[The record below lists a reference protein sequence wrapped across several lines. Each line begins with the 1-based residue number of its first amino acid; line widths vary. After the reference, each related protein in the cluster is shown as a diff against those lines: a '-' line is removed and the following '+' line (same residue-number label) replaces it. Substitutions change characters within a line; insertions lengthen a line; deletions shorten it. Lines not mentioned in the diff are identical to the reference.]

1 MEAMVD
7 YRLLI
12 EAEDEEEGGGC
23 DGGFSSKPRV
33 SVERNR
39 RSLKLSSL
47 FIADGLSPKSKSLY
61 TKLPSQPL
69 NLSVLKLD
77 GSSFGIEVT
86 KTATIAELKEAVEA
100 VFDHMPQKGP
110 GKISWPHLWGHF
122 CLCYDGQKLVTEAD
136 PIRNYGIKDG
146 DQLHF
151 IRHISISYNL
161 RKKRPKKRDVGSKQR
176 KMSLSQSNSCDEGE
190 QKDKEDDDCS
200 DIEKGKLQHYDKKD
214 RCLTKPRKAR
224 IAHLLGGW
232 FLCTRQATVNRKK
245 VVGLACPSGMG
256 TGLVGGFRKII
267 WLCRK
272 KRNSRRDKWRED

>member
-1 MEAMVD
+1 MVD
-7 YRLLI
+7 NRLWI
-12 EAEDEEEGGGC
+12 EDEDEDDEEEDG
-23 DGGFSSKPRV
+23 GGFSSKPRV
-33 SVERNR
+33 SVERNP
-39 RSLKLSSL
+39 RSLKLSFS

-77 GSSFGIEVT
+77 GSSFNIEVT

-110 GKISWPHLWGHF
+110 GKISW
-122 CLCYDGQKLVTEAD
+122 
-136 PIRNYGIKDG
+136 
-146 DQLHF
+146 
-151 IRHISISYNL
+151 
-161 RKKRPKKRDVGSKQR
+161 
-176 KMSLSQSNSCDEGE
+176 SLSQSNSCEEGE
-190 QKDKEDDDCS
+190 QKDKEDGDCS

-214 RCLTKPRKAR
+214 RCLIKPRKAR

-232 FLCTRQATVNRKK
+232 FLCTRQATVKRKK
-245 VVGLACPSGMG
+245 LVGLACPSGMG

-267 WLCRK
+267 WFCRK

>member
-1 MEAMVD
+1 MVD
-7 YRLLI
+7 NRLWI
-12 EAEDEEEGGGC
+12 EDEDEDDEEEDG
-23 DGGFSSKPRV
+23 GGFSSKPRV
-33 SVERNR
+33 SVERNL
-39 RSLKLSSL
+39 RSLKLSFS

-77 GSSFGIEVT
+77 GSSFNIEVT

-161 RKKRPKKRDVGSKQR
+161 RKKRPKKWDFGSKQR
-176 KMSLSQSNSCDEGE
+176 KMSLSQSNSCEEGE
-190 QKDKEDDDCS
+190 QKDKEDGDCS
-200 DIEKGKLQHYDKKD
+200 DIEKGKLQHYDKD
-214 RCLTKPRKAR
+214 RCLIKPRKAR

-232 FLCTRQATVNRKK
+232 FLCTRQATVKRKK
-245 VVGLACPSGMG
+245 LVGLACPSGMG

-267 WLCRK
+267 WFCRK

>member
-1 MEAMVD
+1 MVD
-7 YRLLI
+7 NRLWI
-12 EAEDEEEGGGC
+12 EDEDEDDEEEDG
-23 DGGFSSKPRV
+23 GGFSSKPRV

-39 RSLKLSSL
+39 RSLKLSFS

-77 GSSFGIEVT
+77 GSSFNIEVT

-146 DQLHF
+146 DQDFMYFLEF
-151 IRHISISYNL
+151 
-161 RKKRPKKRDVGSKQR
+161 KKLGHNEIDITDVQVW
-176 KMSLSQSNSCDEGE
+176 SLSQSNSCEEGE
-190 QKDKEDDDCS
+190 QKDKEDGDCS
-200 DIEKGKLQHYDKKD
+200 DIEKGKLQHYDKD
-214 RCLTKPRKAR
+214 RCLIKPRKAR

-232 FLCTRQATVNRKK
+232 FLCTRQATVKRKK
-245 VVGLACPSGMG
+245 LVGLACPSGMG

-267 WLCRK
+267 WFCRK